1 MAGSL
6 WQTLIDELS
15 VVLIAML
22 PLIEL
27 KGAIPIGMA
36 KGLSLTLSFWL
47 SYFGSCLPCIPIL
60 LILRPLLHYLSRTPT
75 LMPIASWLERKLM
88 KHRKQID
95 QFGIWGLFIF
105 VAIPLPGT
113 GVWTGSGL
121 SAILKMKFWPSV
133 VAVLAGNLVAGFMI
147 AALSWGISLF

>member
-1 MAGSL
+1 MAGTL
-6 WQTLIDELS
+6 WKTLMDELT
-15 VVLIAML
+15 VILIAAL

-27 KGAIPIGMA
+27 KGAIPIGLA
-36 KGLSLTLSFWL
+36 RGLSLTLSFWL

-60 LILRPLLHYLSRTPT
+60 LILRPVLHYLSHTPT
-75 LMPIASWLERKLM
+75 LSPLANWLEKRLL

-95 QFGIWGLFIF
+95 QYGVFGLFVF

-133 VAVLAGNLVAGFMI
+133 IAIFAGNLVAGFLI

>member
-1 MAGSL
+1 MTGSL
-6 WQTLIDELS
+6 WKTLIDELT
-15 VVLIAML
+15 VVLIAAL

-36 KGLSLTLSFWL
+36 RGLSLPVSFWL
-47 SYFGSCLPCIPIL
+47 SYFGSCLPAIPIL
-60 LILRPLLHYLSRTPT
+60 LILRLILHYLSYTPT
-75 LMPIASWLERKLM
+75 LTPIAGWLERKLL
-88 KHRKQID
+88 KHRRQID
-95 QFGIWGLFIF
+95 RLGIFGLFLF

-133 VAVLAGNLVAGFMI
+133 IAIFAGNLVAGFII
-147 AALSWGISLF
+147 AALSWGISLV

>member
-1 MAGSL
+1 MTGSF
-6 WQTLIDELS
+6 WKTLIDELT
-15 VVLIAML
+15 VVLIAAL

-36 KGLSLTLSFWL
+36 RGLSLPVSFWL
-47 SYFGSCLPCIPIL
+47 SYFGSCLPAIPIL
-60 LILRPLLHYLSRTPT
+60 LILRPILHYLSHTPT
-75 LMPIASWLERKLM
+75 LTPIAGWLERKLL
-88 KHRKQID
+88 KHRRQID
-95 QFGIWGLFIF
+95 RLGIFGLFLF

-133 VAVLAGNLVAGFMI
+133 IAIYAGNLVAGFII
-147 AALSWGISLF
+147 AALSWGISLV

>member
-1 MAGSL
+1 MAGSI
-6 WQTLIDELS
+6 WQTLLDELS
-15 VVLIAML
+15 VLLIATL

-60 LILRPLLHYLSRTPT
+60 LILRPFLRYLSHT
-75 LMPIASWLERKLM
+75 LPLIPVANWLERKLL
-88 KHRKQID
+88 KHRNQID
-95 QFGIWGLFIF
+95 QYGIWGLFIF

-133 VAVLAGNLVAGFMI
+133 VAIVAGNLVAGVLI

>member
-1 MAGSL
+1 MTGSL
-6 WQTLIDELS
+6 WKTLIDELT
-15 VVLIAML
+15 VVLIAAL

-36 KGLSLTLSFWL
+36 RGLSLPVSFWL
-47 SYFGSCLPCIPIL
+47 SYFGSCLPAIPIL
-60 LILRPLLHYLSRTPT
+60 LILRPVLHYLSHTPT
-75 LMPIASWLERKLM
+75 LMPIAGWLERKLL

-95 QFGIWGLFIF
+95 RLGIFGLFLF

-133 VAVLAGNLVAGFMI
+133 IAIFAGNLVAGFII
-147 AALSWGISLF
+147 AALSWGISLV